1 MLYTIRYRSHGPGG
15 VTALIV
21 EDRHGA
27 RYFFRDGRLRAAPEA
42 PVAGARFARPAA
54 PTAAWLGVPPA
65 APYSAAE
72 LCRLVGAGMAG
83 TPPMRVSIGALG

>member
-21 EDRHGA
+21 EDRRGA
-27 RYFFRDGRLRAAPEA
+27 RYLFRGGRLRAAPEA
-42 PVAGARFARPAA
+42 PEAGARFARPAA
-54 PTAAWLGVPPA
+54 PAAAWLGVPPV

-72 LCRLVGAGMAG
+72 LCRLVGEGPVG
-83 TPPMRVSIGALG
+83 TPTMGESIGALG

>member
-21 EDRHGA
+21 EDRRGA
-27 RYFFRDGRLRAAPEA
+27 RYLFRDGRLRSAPEA
-42 PVAGARFARPAA
+42 PGAGARFGRPGAPAA
-54 PTAAWLGVPPA
+54 ARLGVTPV

-72 LCRLVGAGMAG
+72 LRRLVGGGPAG
-83 TPPMRVSIGALG
+83 TPPMGESISALG